1 MAQIR
6 YSNRK
11 DYKFFIERFPSN
23 LKPYVKPIELKV
35 AKTPKPK
42 INYAHRWTSQ
52 HEDISES
59 HGYIA
64 KAFLWYFLVV
74 PFSLLT
80 MMSGV
85 FGGKHED

>member
-6 YSNRK
+6 YSNKK

-23 LKPYVKPIELKV
+23 LKPYVTPIELKV

-42 INYAHRWTSQ
+42 INYAHQFTSQ
-52 HEDISES
+52 KVDISES
-59 HGYIA
+59 HGYIV
-64 KAFLWYFLVV
+64 KAFLWYFVLV
-74 PFSLLT
+74 PLSLLI
-80 MMSGV
+80 MMIGV